1 LKSRRNELRK
11 ELEKATLQVPEHED
25 LNSIEWF
32 LYNLMMEKE
41 VNQKNKAI
49 TFTEMANILNKIA
62 DELLKYKS

>member
-1 LKSRRNELRK
+1 MRK

>member
-1 LKSRRNELRK
+1 MSKA
-11 ELEKATLQVPEHED
+11 LEKTTLQVPKHED

-49 TFTEMANILNKIA
+49 TFTEMANI
-62 DELLKYKS
+62 